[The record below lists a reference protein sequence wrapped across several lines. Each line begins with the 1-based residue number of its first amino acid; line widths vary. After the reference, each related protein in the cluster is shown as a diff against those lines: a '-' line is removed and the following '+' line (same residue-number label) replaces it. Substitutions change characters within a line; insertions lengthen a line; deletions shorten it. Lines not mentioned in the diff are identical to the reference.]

1 MSLRRGARGA
11 VRRHHG
17 LGRGPTFGYI
27 AGSMRLPSLV
37 LVLALGA
44 ATAAACGSSPTPG
57 PAGPDPGL
65 AEAPTATPSAEAPPP
80 GSATPAASGSG
91 PVSPSPAPGP
101 DGNVPVHAS
110 AMLDK
115 LAALGLDPK
124 NLPAFDEL
132 SFDQKKKVMPLFKQ
146 SLGYEHCTGC
156 HVEGDFKKVTTKM
169 QIAEQMWDH
178 FVVDLRRQGGE
189 PLFCDSCHGGK
200 EEPYDDS
207 DMATV
212 RKFMAAEYVDKL
224 ERKDGKPH
232 DCKTCHG
239 DKLELE
245 IIEKLWK
252 IAEK

>member
-1 MSLRRGARGA
+1 
-11 VRRHHG
+11 
-17 LGRGPTFGYI
+17 
-27 AGSMRLPSLV
+27 MRPASLV

-44 ATAAACGSSPTPG
+44 ATAAACGSSPTAG

-65 AEAPTATPSAEAPPP
+65 AEAPKPAPSAAPAP
-80 GSATPAASGSG
+80 GASAAPAPTGSG
-91 PVSPSPAPGP
+91 PISTSPAPGP

-124 NLPAFDEL
+124 NLPAFDKLTPEA
-132 SFDQKKKVMPLFKQ
+132 KKKVMPLFKQ
-146 SLGYEHCTGC
+146 SLGYEKCTGC

-200 EEPYDDS
+200 EEPFDDS
-207 DMATV
+207 DMASV

-252 IAEK
+252 IAEG